1 MILLLGND
9 AYSQFR
15 MDALK
20 SAIAKI
26 DPELKDLRLDA
37 KWVYAIQMKDEA
49 FDANELAR
57 AGSLLNAV
65 GPCDE
70 ADFFVTPR
78 KGTISPWSTKATD
91 IFRNCGLKS
100 ILRVERGI
108 RFKLEQEVG
117 VGQWTSALYD
127 RMTEGIYEDID
138 DLFDVDEPRPGRV
151 YDVMGKGLAAIKEA
165 NDEMGLAISEPEM
178 KYLAES
184 FKKAGRNPTDTELT
198 MFGQVNSEHCR
209 HKIFG
214 AEFIIK
220 GKKQKHSLFEMIKNT
235 HKKRPQDTLS
245 AYKVNSSVVTGF
257 KTDIFAIDPKT
268 NQYSF
273 KKDQL
278 DQLM

>member
-78 KGTISPWSTKATD
+78 KGTISPWST
-91 IFRNCGLKS
+91 
-100 ILRVERGI
+100 
-108 RFKLEQEVG
+108 
-117 VGQWTSALYD
+117 
-127 RMTEGIYEDID
+127 
-138 DLFDVDEPRPGRV
+138 
-151 YDVMGKGLAAIKEA
+151 
-165 NDEMGLAISEPEM
+165 
-178 KYLAES
+178 
-184 FKKAGRNPTDTELT
+184 
-198 MFGQVNSEHCR
+198 
-209 HKIFG
+209 
-214 AEFIIK
+214 
-220 GKKQKHSLFEMIKNT
+220 
-235 HKKRPQDTLS
+235 
-245 AYKVNSSVVTGF
+245 
-257 KTDIFAIDPKT
+257 
-268 NQYSF
+268 
-273 KKDQL
+273 
-278 DQLM
+278 